1 MRERADGGNDRW
13 RAGPEGVKL
22 LIVTQSCEKVEV
34 EGGRRVLEEEWR
46 GRKGADA
53 KEHAKEQREGGRW
66 LWLSRK

>member
-34 EGGRRVLEEEWR
+34 EGGRRSGAGGRALMRRSMRRNR
-46 GRKGADA
+46 GRGD
-53 KEHAKEQREGGRW
+53 GGCG
-66 LWLSRK
+66 